1 MKVLYVYSGER
12 VNKFRGNYGKDFPD
26 TQFYGMNHLGKYG
39 VDARYEE
46 FESYRFGKVI
56 AKLIG
61 FRFKHLSMF
70 FVALKY
76 DLVFGISVM
85 YMLLWKKFIPCKTKF
100 VIFNSALNRMLNVH
114 EAGTIKFRIL
124 RWLLASVDGI
134 VFLSNDH
141 LERVINKIPFL
152 SDRSFFVA
160 MGVDKMYFKP
170 KYDNRKRFFLSVGRD
185 NARDYNTIV
194 SVAKK
199 LPNEEFHIVCLP
211 RNIKGIDGIPNNI
224 KIHINIPKNEL
235 EELYMNARA
244 LLLILHN
251 DSFIEGSDSSGPTV
265 LLEAMATGLPVV
277 ASHKSYMDD
286 YLEDKKDAMIVD
298 FYDVDAIIKCISE
311 LEDDAFRINLAKNAR
326 YKIDIIFNT
335 DKMAGELSKVF
346 KKIYEQRK

>member
-1 MKVLYVYSGER
+1 MKVLYVYSGGR
-12 VNKFRGNYGKDFPD
+12 INKFRGNYGKDFPD
-26 TQFYGMNHLGKYG
+26 TQFYGMNHLSKYG
-39 VDARYEE
+39 IDARYEE
-46 FESYRFGKVI
+46 FESFRFGKFI

-61 FRFKHLSMF
+61 FRFKHLFMF
-70 FVALKY
+70 FTALNY

-85 YMLLWKKFIPCKTKF
+85 YMLIWKKFIPCKTKF

-114 EAGTIKFRIL
+114 KVGTFKFKIL
-124 RWLLASVDGI
+124 MWLLESVDGI
-134 VFLSNDH
+134 VFLSNEH
-141 LERVINKIPFL
+141 LKRVVSKIPFL
-152 SDRSFFVA
+152 SDRSYFVA
-160 MGVDKMYFKP
+160 MGVDQIYFQP
-170 KYDNRKRFFLSVGRD
+170 KYYNRKRFFLSVGRD

-199 LPNEEFHIVCLP
+199 LPNEEFHFVCLP
-211 RNIKGIDGIPNNI
+211 RNIISIDDIPNNV
-224 KIHINIPKNEL
+224 KIHVNIPKNEL

-286 YLEDKKDAMIVD
+286 YLENRKDAMIVD
-298 FYDVDAIIKCISE
+298 FYDVDAIIKSINE
-311 LEDDAFRINLAKNAR
+311 LEDDVFRINLAKNAR
-326 YKIDIIFNT
+326 YKIDNIFNT
-335 DKMAGELSKVF
+335 DKMAGELSQVF